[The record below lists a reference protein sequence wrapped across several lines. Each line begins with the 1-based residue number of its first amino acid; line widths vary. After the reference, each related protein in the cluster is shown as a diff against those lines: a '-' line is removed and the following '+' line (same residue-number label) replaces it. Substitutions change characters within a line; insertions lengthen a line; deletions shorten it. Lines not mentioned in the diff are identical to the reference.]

1 MRIEIRKYA
10 SHVDERGD
18 WNQQLWGW
26 LIRAENGAPIGESM
40 FTVTR
45 RTVALSSVL
54 AVTGLSLPER
64 TKGSIARQ
72 VRDLP
77 QQRGGTADVWVSYG
91 AGGRVAIAQWK
102 TSSGE
107 FIELTEVAL

>member
-1 MRIEIRKYA
+1 MRIEIRKHLAYED
-10 SHVDERGD
+10 HHGD
-18 WNQQLWGW
+18 WNEQLWGW
-26 LIRAENGAPIGESM
+26 LIRAENGAPMAEST

-45 RTVALSSVL
+45 RNVALRGVL

-64 TKGSIARQ
+64 TKGSIAKQ

-77 QQRGGTADVWVSYG
+77 QQRGGTADVWVAYG
-91 AGGRVAIAQWK
+91 AGGQVVMAQWK
-102 TSSGE
+102 TSGGE

>member
-1 MRIEIRKYA
+1 MKIEIRKIPAY
-10 SHVDERGD
+10 VDEHGD
-18 WNQQLWGW
+18 WNQQEWDW
-26 LIRAENGAPIGESM
+26 LIRAENGWPIAESV
-40 FTVTR
+40 FSITR
-45 RTVALSSVL
+45 RNVALSRVL

-64 TKGSIARQ
+64 TKGSTAKQ

-91 AGGRVAIAQWK
+91 AGGQVAMAQWK

-107 FIELTEVAL
+107 FIELTEVVL

>member
-1 MRIEIRKYA
+1 MKLEIRKYP
-10 SHVDERGD
+10 SYVDEHGN

-26 LIRAENGAPIGESM
+26 LIRAENGAPLGESM
-40 FTVTR
+40 YTVTR
-45 RTVALSSVL
+45 RTVALHGVL

-64 TKGSIARQ
+64 TKGSIAKQ
-72 VRDLP
+72 VRGLP
-77 QQRGGTADVWVSYG
+77 QQRGGTADVWVAYG

-102 TSSGE
+102 TSGGE